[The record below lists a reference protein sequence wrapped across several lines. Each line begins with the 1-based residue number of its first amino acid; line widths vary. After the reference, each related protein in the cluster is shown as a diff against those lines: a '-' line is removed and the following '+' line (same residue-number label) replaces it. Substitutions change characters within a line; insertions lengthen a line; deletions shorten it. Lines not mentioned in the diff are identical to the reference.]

1 MEIDDKLKNRLAGA
15 AVVTVLA
22 VIFLPML
29 FDEPVEKKP
38 QIISELALP
47 PKPEPSPLLAT
58 AVLPDSS
65 ADVIQKVTAPKS
77 AKPAPAKPAA
87 APLANGLSAEE
98 NNLEIAIPVVPK
110 NTPKPPVAGVDKT
123 KPSLPQPLATAATTP
138 PPAAT
143 TPQPTP
149 GQRQWVI
156 QVASLTDETK
166 AKALQE
172 KLRGQGFSASI
183 QSVTIKGKLFYRLK
197 VGPELD
203 AERAEATKAKIN
215 QLNNVHSI
223 TQTE

>member
-47 PKPEPSPLLAT
+47 QKPEPSPLLET
-58 AVLPDSS
+58 AILPDSTL
-65 ADVIQKVTAPKS
+65 DVTQKAPPKS
-77 AKPAPAKPAA
+77 ATPSSVTPAAVKTPAKTPSTI
-87 APLANGLSAEE
+87 NGLSEEE
-98 NNLEIAIPVVPK
+98 NNLDIAIPVVPK
-110 NTPKPPVAGVDKT
+110 NNPVPPVAAVEKT
-123 KPSLPQPLATAATTP
+123 KPVVPEATPPATT
-138 PPAAT
+138 
-143 TPQPTP
+143 QPTP

-156 QVASLTDETK
+156 QVASLTDEGK

-183 QSVTIKGKLFYRLK
+183 QAVMIKGKQFYRLK

-203 AERAEATKAKIN
+203 AARAEATKTKIN

-223 TQTE
+223 TQSE